1 MSLGAPGQLLLQN
14 HLAALSAG
22 IQTSGNAAAAMGLQS
37 PEQLQALQQ
46 ALTQQH
52 HTLQQQLQQFVLFQP
67 GASATGSPAQAQFFL
82 QNQVRPSFYLIKNR
96 FEVSVLRFGGGLFW
110 RFLVCW
116 WRLHWCVWHFQGL
129 VPHQSYSTQQ
139 PIHPHRNQN
148 HAKAMQVNLALDGWI
163 DIDFPLL
170 YFS

>member
-67 GASATGSPAQAQFFL
+67 GAAATGSPAQAQFFL
-82 QNQVRPSFYLIKNR
+82 QNQVRQSFFCLVILFK
-96 FEVSVLRFGGGLFW
+96 VSVCELVEAFFGAFSYIGDGFIGVFGTF
-110 RFLVCW
+110 RA
-116 WRLHWCVWHFQGL
+116 WCRIRATPPL
-129 VPHQSYSTQQ
+129 NLST
-139 PIHPHRNQN
+139 PIAIRITLKQCR
-148 HAKAMQVNLALDGWI
+148 
-163 DIDFPLL
+163 
-170 YFS
+170 